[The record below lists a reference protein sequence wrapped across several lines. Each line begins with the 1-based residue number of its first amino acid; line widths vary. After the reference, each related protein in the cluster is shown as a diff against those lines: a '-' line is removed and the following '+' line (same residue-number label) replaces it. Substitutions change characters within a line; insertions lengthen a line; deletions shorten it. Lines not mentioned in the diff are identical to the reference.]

1 MAKKNLTSFKCTKC
15 GHLEPKWSGRCNSCG
30 EWNTF
35 QEITPAKHPRGG
47 SIGVGGIGGRA
58 AGGGSAEFFPLNEV
72 QLRDNLHIR
81 SGIQEFD
88 RVLGGGVLQGSSV
101 LLGGEPG
108 IGKSTLMLQAAAAYG
123 SQGNVLYISG
133 EEAPEQ
139 IKLRAVRLG
148 IQKTAINILS
158 TSRAEECVNY
168 IVQTKPAVIIVD
180 SIQTLFSSES
190 SSTPGSPSQVT
201 FSVQLIVEAARAVYA
216 SSFFIAHV
224 TKEGIIAGPKLI
236 EHLVDAV
243 LFFDHSDDELRFL
256 RASKN
261 RFGSTGE
268 IGLFSME
275 EDGLQELTDTEKL
288 FLSGSEPSPGSA
300 IVPVYEGSRIFMIEI
315 QALVIQGKEGFSRVY
330 SDKIDQR
337 RVNRIAAVLE
347 KHAGIKLS
355 DQDVYINVAGGI
367 RLNDVGAELALALSL
382 YSARTGINLPVK
394 SAFCGELSLSGKIR
408 PVSHL
413 KRRTSQARELGFSP
427 LILSGG
433 ESGNGIINVGTIGEA
448 VKAVLNCTAE
458 KSD

>member
-35 QEITPAKHPRGG
+35 QEITPVKHPRGG

-58 AGGGSAEFFPLNEV
+58 AGGGRADFFPLNEV
-72 QLRDNLHIR
+72 QLRDNLRIR

-88 RVLGGGVLQGSSV
+88 RVLGDGVLQGSSV

-168 IVQTKPAVIIVD
+168 IVQTKPVVIIVD

-201 FSVQLIVEAARAVYA
+201 FSVQLIVEAARAVHA

-275 EDGLQELTDTEKL
+275 EDGLQEMTDTEKL

-413 KRRTSQARELGFSP
+413 KRRASQARELGFSP

-433 ESGNGIINVGTIGEA
+433 ESGNGIITVGTIGEA
-448 VKAVLNCTAE
+448 VKAVLNCTAA